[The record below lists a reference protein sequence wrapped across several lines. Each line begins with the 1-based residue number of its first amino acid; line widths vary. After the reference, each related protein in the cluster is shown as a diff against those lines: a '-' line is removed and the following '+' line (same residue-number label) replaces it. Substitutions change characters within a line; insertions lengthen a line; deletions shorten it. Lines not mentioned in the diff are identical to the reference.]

1 METRQISSQLS
12 SVVIPIHVHAEG
24 CLAATTTHLIVTGG
38 MDDAFTILD
47 QVQMLNLQT
56 HIWENTLPVMNQARH
71 SHSCIVNPS
80 TNALYV
86 VGGSNGTYLASIER
100 VYTDSDDASWSYIG
114 YLTIGLKD
122 TRTVFVYESNI
133 IWIIGGGYHSG
144 EWVYADTVHTI
155 LNDVVS

>member
-38 MDDAFTILD
+38 SDDVFTTLD
-47 QVQMLNLQT
+47 RMQMLNLQT

-86 VGGSNGTYLASIER
+86 VGGSNGTYLASID
-100 VYTDSDDASWSYIG
+100 Y
-114 YLTIGLKD
+114 
-122 TRTVFVYESNI
+122 
-133 IWIIGGGYHSG
+133 WIEGHKNCIC
-144 EWVYADTVHTI
+144 
-155 LNDVVS
+155 L